1 MSAPTRSLST
11 LLTRRLALIALGL
24 ALVNLTAVALRYA
37 SLPDEL
43 ARSALQRQ
51 LDRVAED
58 IQPGRRPS
66 QVSAKLR
73 ADFQTHPQDYAFAV
87 VDARGERIEAMNP
100 ELLPA
105 DLQWLHRSESVDAMV
120 ELDGRRLRISARAIE
135 RPSGAVRVIVIVV
148 MAGDP
153 AHWKLRA
160 LLDEL
165 ATHVALPLV
174 PVVLLLIGANAALV
188 RRAMQPV
195 TAAAAWARGLRPGAH
210 NPAPPSHAAQ
220 PDEIRDLVDALARA
234 LQRLEG
240 ALSAERQRSAEAAH
254 ALRTPLAVL
263 TARLDALPPGPTED
277 ALRRDVRQLSRSV
290 QQLLSVATAEAAA
303 PGDALIDL
311 ADIAHAV
318 VAGLAPF
325 AHAQGA
331 ELELQVD
338 ADGARVRADAASVEL
353 ALSNLIENAVLHGGG
368 TVVVTVGPGPQ
379 MRVSDEGR
387 GLPAGQEAAIFEP
400 FRRGPDAAAG
410 GAGLGLAI
418 VRRAMA
424 SQEGTVSACNR
435 AQGGAEF
442 VLTFNPAAR

>member
-51 LDRVAED
+51 LDRAAED
-58 IQPGRRPS
+58 VQHSPGPS
-66 QVSAKLR
+66 QLSAKLR

-87 VDARGERIEAMNP
+87 VDARGEQIEAMNP

-105 DLQWLHRSESVDAMV
+105 DLQWLHRSESVDATV
-120 ELDGRRLRISARAIE
+120 ELDGRSLRISARAIDHP
-135 RPSGAVRVIVIVV
+135 RGAVRVIVV

-277 ALRRDVRQLSRSV
+277 ALRRDVRQLRRSV

-303 PGDALIDL
+303 PGDELIDL
-311 ADIAHAV
+311 ADVAHAV
-318 VAGLAPF
+318 VVALAPF

-331 ELELQVD
+331 ALELQVH
-338 ADGARVRADAASVEL
+338 AESAQVRADPASVEL
-353 ALSNLIENAVLHGGG
+353 ALTNLVENAVLHGGG
-368 TVVVTVGPGPQ
+368 TVLVTVGPGPQ
-379 MRVSDEGR
+379 LRVSDEGR

-424 SQEGTVSACNR
+424 SQEGAVSACNR

-442 VLTFNPAAR
+442 RLTFKPAAR